1 MFAFMD
7 FGFKGAY
14 AGEHDV
20 IDTFNPIWKNT

>member
-14 AGEHDV
+14 AGVHDV
-20 IDTFNPIWKNT
+20 IDTFNPILKKS